1 MNRRRTV
8 MLTVGGMIGIIT
20 GARRARARFH
30 SQEDGPIAGAGGT
43 DVSGLGNAM
52 PASAVKLRDLK
63 AVGPEAQVTAVH
75 HRSDTFEV
83 TTADG
88 RTTTFRQT
96 NLQIKFDTSDRG
108 PHVGRPVILP
118 GGMRGDRVT
127 VFFASPT
134 EVATL
139 IKSES

>member
-20 GARRARARFH
+20 GARRAPAGLH
-30 SQEDGPIAGAGGT
+30 SQEDGPIAGPGGT
-43 DVSGLGNAM
+43 DVSGSSNAM

-75 HRSDTFEV
+75 HRGDMFEV

-88 RTTTFRQT
+88 RTTPIRQT
-96 NLQIKFDTSDRG
+96 T
-108 PHVGRPVILP
+108 
-118 GGMRGDRVT
+118 
-127 VFFASPT
+127 
-134 EVATL
+134 
-139 IKSES
+139 SESKLTPAIEAPMSAGPAA